1 MKRRNNRQTGF
12 TLVEC
17 IAALVVMSVL
27 AALLVPALNHY
38 LDEGRKE
45 QAVSEAQ
52 NCVTSATEWAAKQR
66 AALMAKAY
74 AANKPFNEA
83 YAAATN
89 AALRWSANYEDLAA
103 AAPTVTGGT
112 VALTEG
118 DGQYVLC
125 PDTPTPAGTADN
137 TMKAAVTA
145 AAEVNGSVTAMQLNA
160 DGKVLYLLYTAANG
174 TTVAYTAADTA
185 KDPATTVPLAKLP
198 ENKKPDTSGGETGG
212 ITPTPSHSGDLVFC
226 VLDEYTNA
234 AVPEITFHLVDNKT
248 GKQVSTSQKTDTN
261 GMVYF
266 TIDMSDWG
274 DIDCRSFTLYP
285 ETWPEGY
292 QVVYPVKV
300 QIRADNRS
308 RPFKNFNVQQET
320 NDNNS
325 TGKYKQGYAGKY
337 KPADSYDHLYTF
349 YVRSVPTLELRVLDE
364 NNNPVENVKF
374 TLSMEGSSQ
383 SIDITSGSSPTL
395 LDVKLYE
402 GDNLRP
408 GHDYLD
414 MCGKLQNGNNANL
427 LVDFTSVPEGYLYFD
442 DCYLEIKLQNQGI
455 HENQLHTQF
464 SGQAVNGTTPR
475 TDIECEDFPDKN
487 KSVVT
492 IHVIPA
498 AKVTIQKNND
508 LGQPVSGADLKLETL
523 DASGSRS
530 VVKQWTTE
538 ASGTNTFTLTAGT
551 YCLTET
557 KAPTDYTAAKEMTF
571 TVKDNTPLTVELV
584 NHKIG
589 ENSDDN
595 VTIKDSVTVT
605 FRDAKNWAHK
615 LTSDEKIKF
624 KHEILFW
631 KGKYYYAIPE
641 TDEFDNPYKEKWDKK
656 DLDLNADSTPNP
668 QQWFE
673 KHAKADSSLS
683 RYVITLTGKIW
694 TQEELKTKVSA
705 KTPLQRGDLY
715 WYEKDGSGKL
725 YLYYGEKV
733 TDNSDKVI
741 TGATGNNPP
750 DNTIGTAT
758 EITGKVWAAID
769 SGKYTIKTTLAP

>member
-83 YAAATN
+83 YAAADN
-89 AALRWSANYEDLAA
+89 AALRWSANYTDLAA

-118 DGQYVLC
+118 DGQYVLH
-125 PDTPTPAGTADN
+125 PDVPTPAGTADN
-137 TMKAAVTA
+137 TMKAAVKA

-174 TTVAYTAADTA
+174 TTVAYTAANTA
-185 KDPATTVPLAKLP
+185 KDPATTVPVATLP

-226 VLDEYTNA
+226 VLDEYTGDPVSGISFCVLNEA
-234 AVPEITFHLVDNKT
+234 GQKVLDSQITDN
-248 GKQVSTSQKTDTN
+248 N

-266 TIDMSDWG
+266 KLDPSDW
-274 DIDCRSFTLYP
+274 DEQYKKFTLRP
-285 ETWPEGY
+285 ESWPVGY
-292 QVVYPVKV
+292 QQVFDVK
-300 QIRADNRS
+300 
-308 RPFKNFNVQQET
+308 FNIDAEKT
-320 NDNNS
+320 NGSQTYNSYKINGIENNLNHS
-325 TGKYKQGYAGKY
+325 EHDYAQGDDIGTLEGGAEK
-337 KPADSYDHLYTF
+337 HLYTF
-349 YVRSVPTLELRVLDE
+349 YVRSVPTLELRVRDKDTK
-364 NNNPVENVKF
+364 NPVNNVNF
-374 TLSMEGSSQ
+374 TMTKDSQ
-383 SIDITSGSSPTL
+383 SKTINGSTSDTVFY
-395 LDVKLYE
+395 VKLHE
-402 GDNLRP
+402 KDNLP
-408 GHDYLD
+408 TTHDFIDLTINNSRGEWSVTCNSVPDGYQRFNDFYLKID
-414 MCGKLQNGNNANL
+414 LQNLYKHNRQLYTESRSDGTMKIDCDNL
-427 LVDFTSVPEGYLYFD
+427 QD
-442 DCYLEIKLQNQGI
+442 QNKCI
-455 HENQLHTQF
+455 
-464 SGQAVNGTTPR
+464 
-475 TDIECEDFPDKN
+475 
-487 KSVVT
+487 VT
-492 IHVIPA
+492 IPVVSA
-498 AKVTIQKNND
+498 AKVTIQKTND
-508 LGQPVSGADLKLETL
+508 LGQPVSGAELKLETL

-571 TVKDNTPLTVELV
+571 TVKDNTPFTVELV

-668 QQWFE
+668 QQWF
-673 KHAKADSSLS
+673 KDNADDKLS
-683 RYVITLTGKIW
+683 PYVITLTGKIW
-694 TQEELKTKVSA
+694 TQEDLKNKVSA
-705 KTPLQRGDLY
+705 TNSLQRGDLY
-715 WYEKDGSGKL
+715 WYEKDGNGKL
-725 YLYYGEKV
+725 YLYYGQKI
-733 TDNSDKVI
+733 TNKDNDVI
-741 TGATGNNPP
+741 TNATGNNPP
-750 DNTIGTAT
+750 DSINGGTAT
-758 EITGKVWAAID
+758 EIAGKVWASID
-769 SGKYTIKTTLAP
+769 SGKYTITTTPAP